1 MMEAIK
7 LRIIFLNKLKKK
19 PNKKQRRYD
28 HQVRERKKDCQE
40 TREKAEKYVPL
51 Q

>member
-19 PNKKQRRYD
+19 NKKQRRHD
-28 HQVRERKKDCQE
+28 HQVRERKDCQE
-40 TREKAEKYVPL
+40 TREKAEKHVPL

>member
-7 LRIIFLNKLKKK
+7 LRIIFLIKLKKK
-19 PNKKQRRYD
+19 PKKQRRHD

>member
-7 LRIIFLNKLKKK
+7 LRIIFLNKLKKI
-19 PNKKQRRYD
+19 KKQRRHD
-28 HQVRERKKDCQE
+28 HQVRERKYCQE
-40 TREKAEKYVPL
+40 TREKAEKYVPF